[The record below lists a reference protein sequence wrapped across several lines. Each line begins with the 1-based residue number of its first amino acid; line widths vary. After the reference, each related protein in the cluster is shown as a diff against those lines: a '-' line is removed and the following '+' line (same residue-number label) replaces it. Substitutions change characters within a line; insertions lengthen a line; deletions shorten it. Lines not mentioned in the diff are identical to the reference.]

1 MNKQVMKKT
10 VTVLTCVLLFT
21 TVRVFAQDSKGALNP
36 GQLTGQ
42 ELNAITT
49 AVPFLSIAP
58 DSRAGAMGDIGC
70 ATSADANSQS
80 YNPAKYVFNENKFGF
95 SVSYSPWL
103 RQLVNDINH
112 G

>member
-1 MNKQVMKKT
+1 MNKQVMKKA
-10 VTVLTCVLLFT
+10 VTVLTCILLFT
-21 TVRVFAQDSKGALNP
+21 SMCVSAQKGSSTLYP
-36 GQLTGQ
+36 WQLDGS

-80 YNPAKYVFNENKFGF
+80 
-95 SVSYSPWL
+95 
-103 RQLVNDINH
+103 
-112 G
+112 